1 MGLRLVW
8 VMALVLVGFGGPVSG
23 ADEKTAA
30 TVAHIKLHG
39 SLDEAPVAEDP
50 LFGTSAENFQNKL
63 DRIHKAA
70 KDKNIQGLLLQIDGL
85 SIGWGKLHE
94 LRKAVAD
101 FGKSGKKSFAY
112 LESGDTKDFLLA
124 IACDEVCLPES
135 GWLMLTGMRAE
146 VSFYKDLL
154 DKIHVKADMLQIGD
168 YKGTGEVLTRNSM
181 SPQFRER
188 LESVLDDHFDKDL
201 VELIAKS
208 RAKKQLTNERA
219 KELINQGP
227 FTARAAAEAGL
238 VDRVAYLDH
247 FEDSLKS
254 DLKAEQV
261 KISKNY
267 AQAKEEEID
276 LSNPFAIFK
285 LLKPPKKAG
294 PKGPAIAVIYA
305 SGMIVTGKS
314 VDSFMGGETVGSTT
328 LIEAIRQAEKDR
340 NVKAIV
346 LRVDSPGGSSLA
358 SDLIWNQLNQSKKP
372 VVASMSDVAAS
383 GGYYISMA
391 AQKIFAEPGTLT
403 GSIGVVGGKIVIGE
417 LYDKLG
423 MKTEVIA
430 RGAHAGILSSTTSFS
445 ESERKA
451 MTALMKDVYDQF
463 VDKAIKG
470 RQKAGKKFERSDFLK
485 LAEGRIWTGRQAKA
499 QGLVDELGTLEE
511 AIVAAKV
518 MAGMPKDAEIELLLL
533 PKPRNFI
540 DMLMESRTETRLPL
554 SGMKRLPGLGMF
566 PELSDHV
573 QFAEGLLQLRKEPV
587 WTILPCRVQVR

>member
-1 MGLRLVW
+1 
-8 VMALVLVGFGGPVSG
+8 
-23 ADEKTAA
+23 
-30 TVAHIKLHG
+30 
-39 SLDEAPVAEDP
+39 
-50 LFGTSAENFQNKL
+50 
-63 DRIHKAA
+63 
-70 KDKNIQGLLLQIDGL
+70 
-85 SIGWGKLHE
+85 
-94 LRKAVAD
+94 
-101 FGKSGKKSFAY
+101 
-112 LESGDTKDFLLA
+112 
-124 IACDEVCLPES
+124 
-135 GWLMLTGMRAE
+135 
-146 VSFYKDLL
+146 
-154 DKIHVKADMLQIGD
+154 
-168 YKGTGEVLTRNSM
+168 
-181 SPQFRER
+181 
-188 LESVLDDHFDKDL
+188 
-201 VELIAKS
+201 
-208 RAKKQLTNERA
+208 
-219 KELINQGP
+219 
-227 FTARAAAEAGL
+227 
-238 VDRVAYLDH
+238 
-247 FEDSLKS
+247 
-254 DLKAEQV
+254 
-261 KISKNY
+261 
-267 AQAKEEEID
+267 
-276 LSNPFAIFK
+276 
-285 LLKPPKKAG
+285 
-294 PKGPAIAVIYA
+294 
-305 SGMIVTGKS
+305 
-314 VDSFMGGETVGSTT
+314 
-328 LIEAIRQAEKDR
+328 
-340 NVKAIV
+340 
-346 LRVDSPGGSSLA
+346 
-358 SDLIWNQLNQSKKP
+358 
-372 VVASMSDVAAS
+372 
-383 GGYYISMA
+383 MA